1 MPGLTSKEGFTL
13 MEVLVSL
20 TIVTIGVIGVMSLFG
35 GSLRSITKSSEVGE
49 LGIIA
54 TTEMQKILLE
64 PSLEETSASD
74 SIGDYLVSYE
84 IKDITDERFEALPIS
99 LYEIDLRVEKD
110 GKVFHLKTE
119 KLIKTTTK

>member
-13 MEVLVSL
+13 MEVLVAL